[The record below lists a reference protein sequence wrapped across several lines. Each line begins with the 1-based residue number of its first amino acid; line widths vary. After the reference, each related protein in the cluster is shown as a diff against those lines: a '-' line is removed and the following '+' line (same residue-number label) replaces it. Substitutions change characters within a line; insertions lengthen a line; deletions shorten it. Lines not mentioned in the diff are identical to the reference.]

1 MNEEQKYYEEFCDKE
16 VWIILYLQDT
26 SGWIGSFPSDI
37 WQWVLMEHTTGPPK
51 TFKSKKDTVDYIV
64 HECLT
69 HAVPFQIGAC
79 GQELT
84 EKLHYKHLI

>member
-1 MNEEQKYYEEFCDKE
+1 METPKE

-26 SGWIGSFPSDI
+26 ESWIGSFPNNVYE
-37 WQWVLMEHTTGPPK
+37 WVLMEYVTGPPK
-51 TFKSKKDTVDYIV
+51 TFDSKHDAVKYITR
-64 HECLT
+64 ECLT